1 VEPDLQGRG
10 IGSLILSEHCRTL
23 DEQRLDGY
31 LETDKR
37 ENVLLYERFG
47 YRVIAEASVIGVPN
61 WFMFRESQ

>member
-1 VEPDLQGRG
+1 
-10 IGSLILSEHCRTL
+10 L

-61 WFMFRESQ
+61 WFMLRESE